1 MSWVMQRRIVAH
13 EGAVRD
19 LLAALR
25 ARLRALGETEETC
38 GTVEIV
44 IAEALNNI
52 VEHAYGGTGGEIA
65 LDMARE
71 TGGLCCILRDRGRPL
86 PGLRLPEG
94 TAPPAVTPRES
105 LPEGG
110 FGWFLIRALTD
121 RLDYARADGE
131 NRLTLHFGPGT
142 GPDLRR

>member
-1 MSWVMQRRIVAH
+1 MRGQALQMRKNRS
-13 EGAVRD
+13 AV
-19 LLAALR
+19 
-25 ARLRALGETEETC
+25 
-38 GTVEIV
+38 
-44 IAEALNNI
+44 
-52 VEHAYGGTGGEIA
+52 
-65 LDMARE
+65 
-71 TGGLCCILRDRGRPL
+71 DRKVRPPL

-110 FGWFLIRALTD
+110 FGWFLIRALTE